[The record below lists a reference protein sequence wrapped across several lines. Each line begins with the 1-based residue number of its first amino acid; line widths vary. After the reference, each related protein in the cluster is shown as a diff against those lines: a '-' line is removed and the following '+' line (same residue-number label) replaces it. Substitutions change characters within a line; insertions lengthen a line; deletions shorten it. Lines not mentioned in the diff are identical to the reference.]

1 MPRTGTALTTALTVG
16 LALIA
21 TGAALLTLLNRRIR
35 ISKGDPAGV
44 MSMIFATQQ
53 DVG

>member
-21 TGAALLTLLNRRIR
+21 TGAALLTLLRRR
-35 ISKGDPAGV
+35 PRV
-44 MSMIFATQQ
+44 ME
-53 DVG
+53 